1 MLLVGWGSTHGSITS
16 AREVLADDGIAAD
29 HVHITHLHPFPPN
42 LGELLEGYDHVF
54 VPELNKGQ
62 LVKVLRAEFL
72 VDAKPI
78 SKVMGLPF
86 TATELANEVKALINE
101 NGASA

>member
-1 MLLVGWGSTHGSITS
+1 M
-16 AREVLADDGIAAD
+16 
-29 HVHITHLHPFPPN
+29 
-42 LGELLEGYDHVF
+42 
-54 VPELNKGQ
+54 PELNKGQ
-62 LVKVLRAEFL
+62 LVKVLRSEFL

-86 TATELANEVKALINE
+86 TANELATNIKALLGADQNDNQ